1 MPDGITSVKPC
12 ISVKD
17 NGVTSAVHL
26 TYASF
31 TKLDDYTQS
40 NMTSIKQSSDG
51 IGLKVAQLVGG
62 SDISKIDMTSSA
74 IKIDSKHI
82 LLNGDVAID
91 GTTFAKKIKA
101 TGITADMM
109 LAGTIDAAK
118 INVINIDASKITT
131 GTLTAKI
138 AKLMGSNNSWMR
150 LDGSGI
156 HAEGGTAAN
165 KDQWAF
171 DLGSRG
177 YHIKRQEKKSGDYRW
192 TGGLAYGENMANT
205 NANGLGLVVCP
216 SSSGGNGDEI
226 SIGKV
231 VKGNFDGGY
240 EWTNAMRWS
249 ATGYGGV
256 GTGFHWYD
264 TCTLEND
271 KARTIYTGGQ
281 DPFYIRNIRW
291 GNSGNY
297 YPSIQVGY
305 NENTKSSSGI
315 AFRWDD
321 IKPWGTMNMENVEI
335 SCGASNKLRFTW
347 CQWSNWYQQWKI
359 PAISNRVSP
368 TSGIAFASGG
378 IREFA
383 GSKVRDL

>member
-1 MPDGITSVKPC
+1 
-12 ISVKD
+12 
-17 NGVTSAVHL
+17 
-26 TYASF
+26 
-31 TKLDDYTQS
+31 
-40 NMTSIKQSSDG
+40 
-51 IGLKVAQLVGG
+51 
-62 SDISKIDMTSSA
+62 
-74 IKIDSKHI
+74 
-82 LLNGDVAID
+82 
-91 GTTFAKKIKA
+91 
-101 TGITADMM
+101 
-109 LAGTIDAAK
+109 
-118 INVINIDASKITT
+118 
-131 GTLTAKI
+131 
-138 AKLMGSNNSWMR
+138 
-150 LDGSGI
+150 
-156 HAEGGTAAN
+156 
-165 KDQWAF
+165 
-171 DLGSRG
+171 
-177 YHIKRQEKKSGDYRW
+177 
-192 TGGLAYGENMANT
+192 MANT
-205 NANGLGLVVCP
+205 NANGLGLIVCP

-271 KARTIYTGGQ
+271 KARTIYTGGK

>member
-1 MPDGITSVKPC
+1 
-12 ISVKD
+12 
-17 NGVTSAVHL
+17 
-26 TYASF
+26 
-31 TKLDDYTQS
+31 
-40 NMTSIKQSSDG
+40 
-51 IGLKVAQLVGG
+51 
-62 SDISKIDMTSSA
+62 
-74 IKIDSKHI
+74 
-82 LLNGDVAID
+82 
-91 GTTFAKKIKA
+91 
-101 TGITADMM
+101 
-109 LAGTIDAAK
+109 
-118 INVINIDASKITT
+118 
-131 GTLTAKI
+131 
-138 AKLMGSNNSWMR
+138 
-150 LDGSGI
+150 
-156 HAEGGTAAN
+156 
-165 KDQWAF
+165 
-171 DLGSRG
+171 
-177 YHIKRQEKKSGDYRW
+177 
-192 TGGLAYGENMANT
+192 MANT

-315 AFRWDD
+315 AFRWND
-321 IKPWGTMNMENVEI
+321 IKPFGVMDMQNVEFDV
-335 SCGASNKLRFTW
+335 GANDKFRFTW

-359 PAISNRVSP
+359 PAISNRTSP

>member
-1 MPDGITSVKPC
+1 
-12 ISVKD
+12 
-17 NGVTSAVHL
+17 
-26 TYASF
+26 
-31 TKLDDYTQS
+31 
-40 NMTSIKQSSDG
+40 
-51 IGLKVAQLVGG
+51 
-62 SDISKIDMTSSA
+62 
-74 IKIDSKHI
+74 
-82 LLNGDVAID
+82 
-91 GTTFAKKIKA
+91 
-101 TGITADMM
+101 MM

-138 AKLMGSNNSWMR
+138 AKLMGSNNSWMSI
-150 LDGSGI
+150 DGSGI

-165 KDQWAF
+165 KDQWTF
-171 DLGSRG
+171 DIGSAG
-177 YHIKRQEKKSGDYRW
+177 YRIKRQEPKSGDYRW
-192 TGGLAYGENMANT
+192 TGGLVYGQNVANT
-205 NANGLGLVVCP
+205 NLNGLGLVVCP

-231 VKGNFDGGY
+231 VKGNFDGSY
-240 EWTNAMRWS
+240 EWRPSMKWS
-249 ATGYGGV
+249 ATGYGGF
-256 GTGFHWYD
+256 GSGFHWYD

-271 KARTIYTGGQ
+271 KARTIYTGGK

-291 GNSGNY
+291 GNSGYY

>member
-1 MPDGITSVKPC
+1 
-12 ISVKD
+12 
-17 NGVTSAVHL
+17 
-26 TYASF
+26 
-31 TKLDDYTQS
+31 
-40 NMTSIKQSSDG
+40 
-51 IGLKVAQLVGG
+51 
-62 SDISKIDMTSSA
+62 
-74 IKIDSKHI
+74 
-82 LLNGDVAID
+82 
-91 GTTFAKKIKA
+91 
-101 TGITADMM
+101 MM

-165 KDQWAF
+165 KDQWTF
-171 DLGSRG
+171 DLGSAG
-177 YHIKRQEKKSGDYRW
+177 YCIKRQEPNSSDYRW
-192 TGGLAYGENMANT
+192 TGGLVYAQNTANT
-205 NANGLGLVVCP
+205 NLNGLGLVVCP

-240 EWTNAMRWS
+240 EWNASMKWS
-249 ATGYGGV
+249 ATGYGGF
-256 GTGFHWYD
+256 GSGFHWYD

-271 KARTIYTGGQ
+271 KARTIYTGGK

-291 GNSGNY
+291 GNSGYY

-321 IKPWGTMNMENVEI
+321 IKPWE
-335 SCGASNKLRFTW
+335 L
-347 CQWSNWYQQWKI
+347 
-359 PAISNRVSP
+359 
-368 TSGIAFASGG
+368 
-378 IREFA
+378 
-383 GSKVRDL
+383 